1 MRTKQFKSNLLKAAV
16 CFWLCFTCFY
26 AVFIVRGYGESGK
39 REQEQKRS
47 QVVALNEIRQLSQGD
62 DREQLQNAIEAL
74 ESEITT
80 QISQGTV
87 QALSNN
93 SIIMIYAG
101 VTIFLVIIFLYIYLN
116 VIRPFNRLN
125 EFASQVAAGN
135 LDLPLEFERN
145 NMFGVFT
152 WAFDSM
158 RLEIRKARA
167 CEKEAIENNKT
178 VISTISHDIKTPIA
192 SIRAYC
198 EALLAGMDHNP
209 ERRQRYTKVIM
220 NKCDEV
226 SKLTND
232 LFLHSLS
239 DLDKLKINAECYDS
253 RQKIGEILQGIALGN
268 ARVEL
273 IGEIPSCQICVDGR
287 RLEQVYENLIA
298 NADKYAPGSPIR
310 ITHRMQDGYLITAV
324 RDYGNGIADKD
335 FPFIFQ
341 KFYRG
346 ENTQDKPGAGLGL
359 FIVKYIMEQMKGKV
373 TLHNTEQGLLA
384 EIWIKIEKYE

>member
-101 VTIFLVIIFLYIYLN
+101 VTIFLVILFLYIYLN

-145 NMFGVFT
+145 NMFGAFT

-178 VISTISHDIKTPIA
+178 VIATISHDIKTPIA
-192 SIRAYC
+192 SIRA
-198 EALLAGMDHNP
+198 LL
-209 ERRQRYTKVIM
+209 
-220 NKCDEV
+220 
-226 SKLTND
+226 
-232 LFLHSLS
+232 
-239 DLDKLKINAECYDS
+239 
-253 RQKIGEILQGIALGN
+253 
-268 ARVEL
+268 
-273 IGEIPSCQICVDGR
+273 
-287 RLEQVYENLIA
+287 
-298 NADKYAPGSPIR
+298 
-310 ITHRMQDGYLITAV
+310 
-324 RDYGNGIADKD
+324 
-335 FPFIFQ
+335 
-341 KFYRG
+341 
-346 ENTQDKPGAGLGL
+346 
-359 FIVKYIMEQMKGKV
+359 
-373 TLHNTEQGLLA
+373 
-384 EIWIKIEKYE
+384 